1 MADRIADIV
10 SEAQLRE
17 SYRKHAT
24 LAQLNRMWQYQE
36 RPESGLDN
44 LLDMMAPD
52 VIVRS
57 PHLDVQGH
65 DAMRA
70 ALAKIPMNWKAA
82 HVLKSW
88 KIAVDDG
95 RTELRAKLDY
105 LTSGAMASKAQASYF
120 ASFGATDTLLP
131 RLARIDVEQGEGQPG
146 ATFVDM
152 FAEHRILSTVHYF
165 LALVENPARE
175 AEPFFELLGEEFRLD
190 YTFDPIA
197 TPNAFRE
204 WVAGPLS
211 SVIASEHDIHSVACR
226 DGGDGTYTAEVAMK
240 SQAMFP
246 DKSGAISRNT
256 QSWTLTDAIGERF
269 PRITEILIDRDSVV
283 RFDTE
288 GLQTG

>member
-1 MADRIADIV
+1 MPDLIADIV

-44 LLDMMAPD
+44 LLDMMMPD

-57 PHLDVQGH
+57 AHLDVQGY
-65 DAMRA
+65 DSMRA
-70 ALAKIPMNWKAA
+70 VLAQIPMNWKAA

-88 KIAVDDG
+88 KIAVKRE

-105 LTSGAMASKAQASYF
+105 VNAGDRATKAEAFY
-120 ASFGATDTLLP
+120 AGSFVATGTLLP
-131 RLARIDVEQGEGQPG
+131 RLARIDVEQGEAQRGVP
-146 ATFVDM
+146 FVDM
-152 FAEHRILSTVHYF
+152 YAEHRILSTVHYF
-165 LALVENPARE
+165 LALVENPARDS
-175 AEPFFELLGEEFRLD
+175 EPFFELLGDTFRLD
-190 YTFDPIA
+190 YTLDPVA
-197 TPNAFRE
+197 TPAAFRD

-211 SVIASEHDIHSVACR
+211 SVIASEHDIHSVTCR
-226 DGGDGTYTAEVAMK
+226 DLGNGTYTAEVAMK

-256 QSWTLTDAIGERF
+256 QSWKLTDTIGERF